1 MSHDRPVLSLKR
13 KTVTPESG
21 DTPSAMPVHHAVIPA
36 ASASQVYQQKR
47 AAREAQAQKQLAVVP
62 EGSVPPAPAP
72 TPSSPG
78 RPHGKPP
85 RLMPVERAVS
95 LFSQAWPTLFEGQQL
110 RPMKKGIR
118 EDMLADIAARSPGV
132 SRKQVR
138 RGLLSITRSEAYVA
152 TLASGSPRF
161 GIDGQPAGMV
171 TENEAGFSQRRV
183 KKMKA

>member
-21 DTPSAMPVHHAVIPA
+21 NNSPTMPARHAVIPA

-47 AAREAQAQKQLAVVP
+47 AAREAQDQKQLAVVP
-62 EGSVPPAPAP
+62 EVSVPPAPA
-72 TPSSPG
+72 PSSPG

-95 LFSQAWPTLFEGQQL
+95 LFSQAWPALFEGQQL

-138 RGLLSITRSEAYVA
+138 RGLVSLTRSEAYVA
-152 TLASGSPRF
+152 TLVSGSPRF
-161 GIDGQPAGMV
+161 GIDGQPAGVV
-171 TENEAGFSQRRV
+171 TESEAGFSQRRV
-183 KKMKA
+183 RKMKA

>member
-1 MSHDRPVLSLKR
+1 MSHDRPVLSLTR
-13 KTVTPESG
+13 KPVTPETGNHS
-21 DTPSAMPVHHAVIPA
+21 PAMPARRAVIPA

-47 AAREAQAQKQLAVVP
+47 TAREARDQKQLAVVP
-62 EGSVPPAPAP
+62 EGSVPPAP

-85 RLMPVERAVS
+85 WLMPVERAVS
-95 LFSQAWPTLFEGQQL
+95 LFSQAWPALFEGQQL

-138 RGLLSITRSEAYVA
+138 RGLLSLTRSEAYVA
-152 TLASGSPRF
+152 TLVSGSPRF

-171 TENEAGFSQRRV
+171 TESEAGFSQRRV